1 MLDKNNPGFFK
12 RERIRPGFLLL
23 CTIMNFPLLVA
34 RRYLFAKRSTNAI
47 NIITGISVFG
57 IAVGTMALI
66 LVLSVFNGFE
76 DLLSD
81 LFGHFNPELKVT
93 PAKGKTFTADSLTLG
108 RIRALPGVATVSE
121 TLEEIAFFEYEGAQD
136 FGVLKGVD
144 DNFARINGI
153 DSTVREGEY
162 LLIEEGRNCAVLGAG
177 MRNKLSINMNNPIAA
192 LTIYMPTEKQG
203 GVLSKPFI
211 TRYAYPKGTFSIQ
224 QDFDNQYV
232 LTNLPFVRELL
243 EAPPG
248 TVSSLEIKC
257 KPGVQAATIK
267 KDLAD
272 ILGEGFIFKDRYE
285 QNEAF
290 FKVMQLEKWMG
301 YAITCLMMILMVFNM
316 VGALWMIV
324 LDKQKDIS
332 TLKSLGA
339 DDSAIRR
346 IFLSEGLLLT
356 ALGMVIGMV
365 LSIGLYII
373 QKTYGIVSIPQGFL
387 VESYPISMRIW
398 DFLTVTLT
406 VLSIGLLASLPP
418 ASRAVRVPAFLREE

>member
-1 MLDKNNPGFFK
+1 
-12 RERIRPGFLLL
+12 
-23 CTIMNFPLLVA
+23 MNFPLLVA

-57 IAVGTMALI
+57 IAIGTMALI

-81 LFGHFNPELKVT
+81 LFGHFNPEVKVT
-93 PAKGKTFTADSLTLG
+93 PAKGKIFTTDSLTLQK
-108 RIRALPGVATVSE
+108 IRALPGVAVVSE

-144 DNFARINGI
+144 DNFARVNGI
-153 DSTVREGEY
+153 DSTVREGDY
-162 LLIEEGRNCAVLGAG
+162 LLAEEGRNCAVLGAG
-177 MRNKLSINMNNPIAA
+177 MRNKLSINVHNPIAA

-211 TRYAYPKGTFSIQ
+211 TRFVYPKGTFSIQ
-224 QDFDNQYV
+224 QDFDNQYI
-232 LTNLPFVRELL
+232 LTNLEFVRELL

-257 KPGVQAATIK
+257 KPGVSVAAVK
-267 KDLAD
+267 NDLAD
-272 ILGEGFIFKDRYE
+272 ILGEGFVLKDRFE

-301 YAITCLMMILMVFNM
+301 YAITCLMLILMAFNM

-332 TLKSLGA
+332 VLKSLGA
-339 DDSAIRR
+339 DDPVIRR
-346 IFLSEGLLLT
+346 IFLGEGLLLT

-365 LSIGLYII
+365 LAIGLYIV

-387 VESYPISMRIW
+387 VESYPISMRVQ
-398 DFLTVTLT
+398 DFIPVTLT
-406 VLSIGLLASLPP
+406 VLIIGLLASLPP
-418 ASRAVRVPAFLREE
+418 AGRAVRVPAFLREE